1 MKELIEEKVVE
12 ERMCC
17 LHEVRNLEDMEI
29 LVSPS
34 GDVTISFTF
43 SVLHWWVTTM
53 NVIFMGN

>member
-1 MKELIEEKVVE
+1 M
-12 ERMCC
+12 
-17 LHEVRNLEDMEI
+17 NLEDMEI
-29 LVSPS
+29 LVSPI